1 MNFSRLNTYAPP
13 MLSVLRIVTALLYLE
28 HGTQKLLNFPASAHA
43 GGTLNLLS
51 LLGAASIIE
60 LVAGV
65 LLILGLFSR
74 PAAFIAAGEMAIAYW
89 MAHFRGGVFPIN
101 NGGDTAIM
109 FCFAFLYI
117 VFAGPGPWSVDAMR
131 GRKF

>member
-1 MNFSRLNTYAPP
+1 MNFSRLNAYAPP
-13 MLSVLRIVTALLYLE
+13 MLSILRIVTALLYLE
-28 HGTQKLLNFPASAHA
+28 HGTQKLFNFPASGHA

-51 LLGAASIIE
+51 LIGAASIIE

-65 LLILGLFSR
+65 LLVLGLFSR
-74 PAAFIAAGEMAIAYW
+74 PAAFIAAGEMAVAYW
-89 MAHFRGGVFPIN
+89 MVHSRGGVFPIN
-101 NGGDTAIM
+101 NNGDTAIM

-117 VFAGPGPWSVDAMR
+117 VFAGAGPWSVDAMR